1 MNKFELLVA
10 EIMKE
15 AEADGEPITEAEA
28 IEMAKMEMG
37 AKEIKRYEQAETKKE
52 RKPKERKVDE
62 EKQRI
67 LKHVKVLIEGMQ
79 LNSGEACNVEMK
91 TETEL
96 HFSLNGNDYTIKLTK
111 HRPPKQAVTT
121 GNDADS
127 GYQMR

>member
-28 IEMAKMEMG
+28 IEMAKMELG

-111 HRPPKQAVTT
+111 HRPNK
-121 GNDADS
+121 
-127 GYQMR
+127 